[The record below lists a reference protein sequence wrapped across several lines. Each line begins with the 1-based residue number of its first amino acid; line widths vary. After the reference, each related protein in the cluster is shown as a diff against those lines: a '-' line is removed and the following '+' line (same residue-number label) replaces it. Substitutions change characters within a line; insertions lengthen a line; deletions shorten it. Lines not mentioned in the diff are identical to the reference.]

1 MAGRLA
7 GKTALIT
14 AAGAG
19 IGRATALVFAREG
32 ARVIATDV
40 KAGLLDPLE
49 GLPGMQ
55 TRRLDVLD
63 AAAIRACAAEIG
75 PVDVLFNCAGF
86 VHHGNIIDCT
96 DEDWD
101 LAFNLNVRAMYVT
114 IKAMLPAM
122 LATAEKSGSA
132 SIINIASIA
141 SSIQGLPNR
150 CAYGASKAAVIGLTK
165 SVAKD
170 FVKRGIRCNA
180 ICPGTIDTPSLQDR
194 INAFPDPVQARQD
207 FIARQ
212 PMGRLGKAE
221 EIADFLVYLGSD
233 ESRFTTGQAFVID
246 GGMDI

>member
-1 MAGRLA
+1 MKRLE
-7 GKTALIT
+7 GKRAIVTG
-14 AAGAG
+14 AASG
-19 IGRATALVFAREG
+19 IGREAALLFAAEG

-49 GLPGMQ
+49 GLPGLQ

-63 AAAIRACAAEIG
+63 DAAIKACAAEIG

-132 SIINIASIA
+132 SIVNISSIA
-141 SSIQGLPNR
+141 SSVQGLPNR
-150 CAYGASKAAVIGLTK
+150 CAYGASKAAVVGLTK
-165 SVAKD
+165 SVARD
-170 FVKRGIRCNA
+170 FVRKGIRCNA
-180 ICPGTIDTPSLQDR
+180 VCPGTIDTPILEPFGDEGRKALTSAIPR
-194 INAFPDPVQARQD
+194 GT
-207 FIARQ
+207 
-212 PMGRLGKAE
+212 MGRPE
-221 EIADFLVYLGSD
+221 EIAGAATFLASD
-233 ESRFTTGQAFVID
+233 DASFVNGVELFVD
-246 GGMDI
+246 GGTAQV